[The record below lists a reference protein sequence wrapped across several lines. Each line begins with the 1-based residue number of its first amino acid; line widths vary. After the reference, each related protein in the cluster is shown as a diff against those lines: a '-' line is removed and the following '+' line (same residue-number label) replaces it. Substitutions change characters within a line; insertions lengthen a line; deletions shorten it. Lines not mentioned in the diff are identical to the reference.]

1 MSHSVNRASEHVSQ
15 IVTDADHESFDKV
28 QLDGCREYLDRL
40 RNRTLP
46 MSRTTV
52 GEMRDKF
59 EWLVKHAYTLYWRV
73 EQVREKMV
81 EQEAVVRGLR
91 SGIAKRRKV

>member
-1 MSHSVNRASEHVSQ
+1 MSHSVDRASEHVART
-15 IVTDADHESFDKV
+15 VNDADREAFDKV

-73 EQVREKMV
+73 EQVRERMV